1 MAFYIGRRIL
11 QSIPLLLLITLLSFG
26 LMNLVPYDAVD
37 SISNSKMTE
46 AQREEKRE
54 EYGLNDPMPVQY
66 FRWLK
71 NILRGEFGNSLLS
84 HTRIK
89 DDLRI
94 RIPNTILLVLPSYLT
109 AYFLAMAVGLYSASQ
124 KGKWQDKLLDSFSTI
139 GLAVPSFWIALV
151 LIYFFWLSLEAFSL
165 AGDAYHWEG
174 KGYSGLSSSSFSSL
188 LCIGACFFSGF
199 NALCSFFRI
208 VGIKAG
214 LCSGAKSFWR
224 K

>member
-71 NILRGEFGNSLLS
+71 NILRGEIYGYGFP
-84 HTRIK
+84 T
-89 DDLRI
+89 
-94 RIPNTILLVLPSYLT
+94 
-109 AYFLAMAVGLYSASQ
+109 
-124 KGKWQDKLLDSFSTI
+124 
-139 GLAVPSFWIALV
+139 PSFWCFPPTLPPT
-151 LIYFFWLSLEAFSL
+151 FWLWRWDFTVPAKKEN
-165 AGDAYHWEG
+165 GRI
-174 KGYSGLSSSSFSSL
+174 SS
-188 LCIGACFFSGF
+188 
-199 NALCSFFRI
+199 
-208 VGIKAG
+208 
-214 LCSGAKSFWR
+214 
-224 K
+224 